1 MKNDFKNLL
10 IFSIG
15 TTIAFN
21 LVPTLIINTTPA
33 EDIYPKKKISNFTKA
48 DIRNYKE
55 KLDEGIERLE
65 FLKQNAEKFAN
76 EIGEKSI
83 SRILEE
89 SGGGEGE
96 GESNSEFMIFF
107 CFSSLIIGSVLKEV
121 KKLTNIPYT
130 PMVLIVGA
138 LIGFYHQK
146 FGKIGDSM
154 KTISQINPHTLMVI
168 FIPGL
173 LFEGAYNTHGY
184 TFNKSKWQVLLL
196 AGPGVVMTAFAI
208 AYSFKYV
215 FKYNTLSISE
225 ALVIG

>member
-21 LVPTLIINTTPA
+21 LVPTLIINSTPPG
-33 EDIYPKKKISNFTKA
+33 DIYPKKRPSNLTQIDLKNYQEKINS
-48 DIRNYKE
+48 
-55 KLDEGIERLE
+55 GIKRLE
-65 FLKQNAEKFAN
+65 YLKHHPQTFADN
-76 EIGEKSI
+76 ISEKSI

-89 SGGGEGE
+89 SEKGE

-107 CFSSLIIGSVLKEV
+107 CFSSLIIGSILKEV
-121 KKLTNIPYT
+121 KKKTNIPYT

-154 KTISQINPHTLMVI
+154 NTISQINPHTLMVI

-196 AGPGVVMTAFAI
+196 AGPGVVMTAFAV

-215 FKYNTLSISE
+215 FKYNNLSISE